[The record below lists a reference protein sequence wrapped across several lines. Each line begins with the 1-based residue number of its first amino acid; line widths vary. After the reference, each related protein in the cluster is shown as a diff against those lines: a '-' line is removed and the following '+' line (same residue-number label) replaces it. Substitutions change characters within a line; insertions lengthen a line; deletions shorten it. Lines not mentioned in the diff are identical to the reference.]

1 MNPFRITLFSSFG
14 FIPVFLLSCMM
25 TVPISGLAQKDS
37 KGIMIRLAK
46 IEVDSVYLQE
56 YLQILNKEAKTSVL
70 NEDGV
75 ICILPMMID
84 ENPTSI
90 RLIELYANR
99 KAYEDHLKT
108 PHFLAY
114 KTSTLHMVKSLE
126 LIDMKAFD
134 QEILL
139 SIFEKMNTTL
149 NKD

>member
-56 YLQILNKEAKTSVL
+56 YLEILNKEAKTSVL
-70 NEDGV
+70 KEDGV
-75 ICILPMMID
+75 ICILPMMIE

-90 RLIELYANR
+90 RLIEVYADR

-108 PHFLAY
+108 PHFLTY
-114 KTSTLHMVKSLE
+114 KSSTLHMVKSLE
-126 LIDMKAFD
+126 LIDMNALD

-139 SIFEKMNTTL
+139 PIFKKLNSAR